1 MGSTPTGSTMRGR
14 PVSTGSAEYSFVP
27 GLMLTATRIKQ
38 KTATSRDGKKLAK
51 VLTFPVF
58 TEALQMAA

>member
-1 MGSTPTGSTMRGR
+1 MRGR